1 MRGATAALA
10 AKAGQGYNFN
20 PRAPCGARRLIW
32 VSGGSVVVFQSTRPI
47 RGATIHDADALPT
60 GEQISI
66 HAPHTGRDTIWTIM
80 ISVSLIFQSTR
91 PIRGATKTDNDIR
104 PGISISIHAPHTGRD
119 TSRARHTAHND
130 KDFNPRAPYGAR
142 PQHGEKQRQHQEFQ
156 STRPIRGAT
165 TINDILEGIVT
176 FQSTRPI
183 RGATN
188 RRCKHRSVWGDFNP
202 RAPYGARHQPSSP
215 PPLPDL
221 ISIHAPH
228 TGRDL
233 DDTTKALLQSQF
245 QSTRP
250 IRGATP
256 ATGRADPTA
265 KFQSTRPIRGATYGI
280 IIYKDGE
287 PVFQSTRPIRGATS
301 HSSSNT
307 RECLNFNPRA
317 PYGAR
322 PPRILES

>member
-1 MRGATAALA
+1 MQGASLLCLH
-10 AKAGQGYNFN
+10 
-20 PRAPCGARRLIW
+20 P
-32 VSGGSVVVFQSTRPI
+32 FQSTRPI

-183 RGATN
+183 RGATALRRRWN
-188 RRCKHRSVWGDFNP
+188 RRYD
-202 RAPYGARHQPSSP
+202 
-215 PPLPDL
+215 

-228 TGRDL
+228 TGRDSGGIPIQGYL
-233 DDTTKALLQSQF
+233 PHISIHAPHTGRDYSGFLSLACDAIF

-250 IRGATP
+250 IRGATLSAHSFRA
-256 ATGRADPTA
+256 ATI
-265 KFQSTRPIRGATYGI
+265 FQSTRPIRGATG
-280 IIYKDGE
+280 
-287 PVFQSTRPIRGATS
+287 STGTCTWRSA
-301 HSSSNT
+301 
-307 RECLNFNPRA
+307 NFNPRA

-322 PPRILES
+322 PSACTRGSGTPS